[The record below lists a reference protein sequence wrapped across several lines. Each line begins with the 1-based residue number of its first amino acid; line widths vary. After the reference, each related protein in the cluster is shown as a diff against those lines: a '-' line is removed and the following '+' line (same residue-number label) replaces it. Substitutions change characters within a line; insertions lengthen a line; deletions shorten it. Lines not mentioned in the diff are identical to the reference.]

1 MLNEAIIETD
11 DLRYVAVP
19 ESGVEQPRVAILMA
33 TYNGGK
39 YLEEQLRSIALQT
52 HRNWLI
58 VVSDDGSSD
67 ITLETLERC
76 RRRFGDQRVRLLKG
90 PGRGFA
96 ANFLSLCCE
105 PSIDAEFFA
114 FCDQDDI
121 WRPHHLERAVAW
133 LQAIPTARPALHCG
147 RTNLICDAGLLFGAS
162 PIFARP
168 PTFHNALVQSL
179 AGGNTMVFNAAA
191 RNLLRQA
198 GSQAVVSHDWWVYML
213 VSGAGGQICY
223 TTVPSVDY
231 RQHGGNLIGANT
243 SWRDRQHRIK
253 RMLAGH
259 FKGWNELNL
268 AALEQCQA
276 LLTEPH
282 RQVMHRFAEARRA
295 RLPRRCLG
303 VLRSGVYR
311 QTWLG
316 NLGLV
321 VATFL
326 GKL

>member
-1 MLNEAIIETD
+1 MFDEAMLEAGGAQYAE
-11 DLRYVAVP
+11 VP
-19 ESGVEQPRVAILMA
+19 DRGVEQPRVAILMA
-33 TYNGGK
+33 TYNGGR
-39 YLEEQLRSIALQT
+39 YLEEQLHSIARQT
-52 HRNWLI
+52 YRNWLI

-67 ITLETLERC
+67 ITLETVERC

-96 ANFLSLCCE
+96 ANFLSLSCE
-105 PSIDAEFFA
+105 PTIDADFFA

-133 LQAIPTARPALHCG
+133 LQDIPAERPALHCG
-147 RTNLICDAGLLFGAS
+147 RTNLIGDAGLSLGAS
-162 PIFARP
+162 PIFVKP
-168 PTFHNALVQSL
+168 PTFRNALVQSL

-198 GSQAVVSHDWWVYML
+198 GPQTIVSHDWWMYML

-223 TTVPSVDY
+223 TTAPSVDY

-268 AALEQCQA
+268 AALEQCQT

-282 RQVMHRFAEARRA
+282 LQVMRRFAEARQA
-295 RLPRRCLG
+295 HLPRRCLG
-303 VLRSGVYR
+303 ILRSGVYR

-316 NLGLV
+316 NLGL
-321 VATFL
+321 AAAALL

>member
-1 MLNEAIIETD
+1 MFNDVIHEVD
-11 DLRYVAVP
+11 DLRYVGVP
-19 ESGVEQPRVAILMA
+19 DNRVEQPRVVILMA
-33 TYNGGK
+33 TYNGGR
-39 YLEEQLRSIALQT
+39 YLDEQLRSIALQT
-52 HRNWLI
+52 YRNWLI

-67 ITLETLERC
+67 ITLETVERC

-121 WRPHHLERAVAW
+121 WRPHHLERALAW
-133 LQAIPTARPALHCG
+133 LQDIPAERPALHCG
-147 RTNLICDAGLLFGAS
+147 RTNLIGDSGLSFGAS
-162 PIFARP
+162 PIFGKP

-191 RNLLRQA
+191 RNLLLEAGPQA
-198 GSQAVVSHDWWVYML
+198 IVSHDWWVYML

-223 TTVPSVDY
+223 TTEPSVDY

-243 SWRDRQHRIK
+243 GWRDRQHRIK

-295 RLPRRCLG
+295 HLPRRCLG

-316 NLGLV
+316 NLGLAA
-321 VATFL
+321 ATLL

>member
-1 MLNEAIIETD
+1 MHSPHE
-11 DLRYVAVP
+11 
-19 ESGVEQPRVAILMA
+19 PRVHILLA
-33 TYNGGK
+33 SYQGAAHIGA
-39 YLEEQLRSIALQT
+39 QLASIAAQT
-52 HRNWLI
+52 HGNWHLTI
-58 VVSDDGSSD
+58 SDDGSAD
-67 ITLETLERC
+67 DTLAICQAFAAQHPRHT
-76 RRRFGDQRVRLLKG
+76 VRLIEG
-90 PGRGFA
+90 PRQRST
-96 ANFLSLCCE
+96 ANFFHLLRTVAPASDDEL
-105 PSIDAEFFA
+105 FA
-114 FCDQDDI
+114 FCDQDDVWMPDKLTRAI
-121 WRPHHLERAVAW
+121 SALRNLQPAAGQAALYAARTQLVDEQLRPMGFSE
-133 LQAIPTARPALHCG
+133 QPMRPLG
-147 RTNLICDAGLLFGAS
+147 FG
-162 PIFARP
+162 
-168 PTFHNALVQSL
+168 NALLQNVGS
-179 AGGNTMVFNAAA
+179 GNTMVFNAAA